1 MTTTELDLTER
12 RLAVAELAGAVRQT
26 TVRDNTR
33 AAFTD
38 DWKRWEE
45 FCAASRGQVLPV
57 EVSKDALVLY
67 AVWLARGTD
76 TRRPS
81 APETIKRRLTGVL
94 AGWRHHGLDY
104 PRGITADARDVIDTY
119 TRQLVEA
126 NLPTGRGKAPALT
139 IKDARRIADT
149 APATLAGCRDLAVV
163 LLGFAIAGRRSEIAH
178 LLVTDITPAE
188 RGLYVHVRYSK
199 TKPRRPA
206 VLYGQNEATCPVRAW
221 QRWQE
226 AAGITD
232 GAAFRRID
240 RHGRMLGELSGEA
253 VGAIIT
259 RTGQRAGLSLRLTGH
274 SVRAGL
280 ATEARR
286 AGHDTAT
293 IADQGGWQRGSAA
306 LQEYIRIVDQWTDN
320 ALAGIGL

>member
-1 MTTTELDLTER
+1 M
-12 RLAVAELAGAVRQT
+12 AELAGAVRQT

-33 AAFTD
+33 AAFED

-45 FCAASRGQVLPV
+45 FCAASAGQVLPV
-57 EVSKDALVLY
+57 EVSSDALVLY
-67 AVWLARGTD
+67 AVWLARGTA
-76 TRRPS
+76 TRKPS
-81 APETIKRRLTGVL
+81 APETIKRRITGVL
-94 AGWRHHGLDY
+94 AGWRRHGLDY
-104 PRGITADARDVIDTY
+104 PRGVTADARDVVDAY

-126 NLPTGRGKAPALT
+126 DKPTGRGKAEPLT
-139 IKDARRIADT
+139 VKDARRIAD
-149 APATLAGCRDLAVV
+149 AMPPTLVGERDLAIV
-163 LLGFAIAGRRSEIAH
+163 LLGFAIAARRSELAH

-199 TKPRRPA
+199 TTPRRPA
-206 VLYGQNEATCPVRAW
+206 VLYGQSETTCPVRAW
-221 QRWQE
+221 NRWRTS
-226 AAGITD
+226 AGIDD
-232 GAAFRRID
+232 GPAFRRID
-240 RHGRMLGELSGEA
+240 RHGRMLGEMSGEA
-253 VGAIIT
+253 IGAVIA
-259 RTGQRAGLSLRLTGH
+259 RAGQCAGLQLTGH

-293 IADQGGWQRGSAA
+293 IADQGGWKRNSAA